1 MEYDKM
7 LDKLYKEVKPLETSS
22 ERFEIPKV
30 KGHIEGY
37 KTIIANFGQILGVL
51 RRNQEHLIKF
61 LFKELATP
69 GIVEGER
76 LILNRK
82 LSSSESKGDG
92 GGGGGI
98 GKNQTAPQNPPS
110 DSGQCINTTTPIG
123 EVNER
128 NDIYGDSK
136 LAVLGDQQID
146 IRIKPV
152 NYEVSVREEG
162 DVEQK
167 QFDEIFPSQVDIKQ
181 SSAYEE
187 SIPQEQQELVKNYF
201 NKLAGG

>member
-1 MEYDKM
+1 MKVLIVIVLLTALVVGCTAEQEQAYREKYEPIF
-7 LDKLYKEVKPLETSS
+7 KNETQ
-22 ERFEIPKV
+22 K
-30 KGHIEGY
+30 
-37 KTIIANFGQILGVL
+37 
-51 RRNQEHLIKF
+51 
-61 LFKELATP
+61 
-69 GIVEGER
+69 IVENISKQNEELR
-76 LILNRK
+76 QQLEDINRK

-187 SIPQEQQELVKNYF
+187 NIPQEQQELVKNYF

>member
-1 MEYDKM
+1 MKVLIVIVLLTALVVGCTAEQEQAYREKYEPIF
-7 LDKLYKEVKPLETSS
+7 KNETQ
-22 ERFEIPKV
+22 K
-30 KGHIEGY
+30 
-37 KTIIANFGQILGVL
+37 
-51 RRNQEHLIKF
+51 
-61 LFKELATP
+61 
-69 GIVEGER
+69 IVENISKQNEELR
-76 LILNRK
+76 QQLEDINRK

-167 QFDEIFPSQVDIKQ
+167 QFDEIFPSEENCTQEQQVDINQ

-187 SIPQEQQELVKNYF
+187 NIPPEQQELVKNYF
-201 NKLAGG
+201 NKLTGG

>member
-1 MEYDKM
+1 MKGLIIIVLLTALIVGCTAEQEQAYREKYEPIF
-7 LDKLYKEVKPLETSS
+7 KNETQ
-22 ERFEIPKV
+22 K
-30 KGHIEGY
+30 
-37 KTIIANFGQILGVL
+37 
-51 RRNQEHLIKF
+51 
-61 LFKELATP
+61 
-69 GIVEGER
+69 IVENISKQNEELR
-76 LILNRK
+76 QQLEDINRK

-98 GKNQTAPQNPPS
+98 GENQTAPQNPPS

-128 NDIYGDSK
+128 DDIYGDSK

-167 QFDEIFPSQVDIKQ
+167 QFDEIFPSEENCTQEQQVDINQ

-187 SIPQEQQELVKNYF
+187 NIPPEQQELVKNYF
-201 NKLAGG
+201 NKLTGG